1 MQFIAGKEKSQEEFF
16 HTFNELHQANKQ
28 IIISS
33 DRAPK
38 SIPTLTDRLKSR
50 FEWGMTIDI
59 QLPDIETR
67 QAIIEAKS
75 EISGFK
81 LDIETIN
88 FLASNIKTNI
98 RELEGI
104 VNRLSAMAELQGIEP
119 DIELARGLITSE
131 SKWHKPT

>member
-1 MQFIAGKEKSQEEFF
+1 
-16 HTFNELHQANKQ
+16 
-28 IIISS
+28 
-33 DRAPK
+33 
-38 SIPTLTDRLKSR
+38 
-50 FEWGMTIDI
+50 MTIDI

-104 VNRLSAMAELQGIEP
+104 VNRLSAMA
-119 DIELARGLITSE
+119 RRNFKE
-131 SKWHKPT
+131 SNQI